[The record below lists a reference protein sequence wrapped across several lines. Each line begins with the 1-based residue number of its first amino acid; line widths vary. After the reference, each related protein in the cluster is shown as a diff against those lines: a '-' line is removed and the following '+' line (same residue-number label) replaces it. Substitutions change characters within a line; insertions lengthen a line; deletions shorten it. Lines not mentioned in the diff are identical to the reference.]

1 MPREFKGDG
10 MSEIILEPEIRT
22 ISINALFQW
31 MRVFY
36 GDEAPAILLKDL
48 DDLHGRR
55 AYHIDSFDKK
65 AVSLN
70 KSTERTAPLTAD
82 LLEFEENYYIPNWL
96 TVKLFLNSRGYLPGG
111 KPYFILG
118 QWMMKHIRYLR
129 SKNIPVKFITPGA
142 LMKLTARLYSQNIRC
157 KRLLFLED
165 KHRDEG
171 GGTIRIF
178 FKDDVTD
185 YNGLKTVKEICEMN
199 LGLFHDSLAQTF
211 YSEVAVKETKCFH
224 KDGLCEYKVKWGH
237 NVFYPFRF
245 LLALNYLFQR
255 STFEKKDQRIW
266 DSRIVDLKEQLALK
280 KEAEKS
286 LKRAYNEL
294 EDRVDERTA
303 ELRKAGILLK
313 GEVAERKNAEMSL
326 KRAYETLQHT
336 QAQLI
341 QSAKLASIGE
351 LAAGVAHELNQPL
364 MVVRTGAQ
372 VAKRAQN
379 KGVFGSDDLNGFLEI
394 IERNTKR
401 MMNII
406 NHLRS
411 FSRQSKGERNR
422 LNINSVIKN
431 SFTLINE
438 QLRLHNIEV
447 IEAYASDLPEIQGDE
462 TQLEQVMVNLITNAR
477 DAMDKS
483 EDTSESD
490 GNRKKILKIS
500 TSGSKDNRH
509 WVEIIITDSGEG
521 IPTGDLDRIFDPFF
535 TTKEVGKGTG
545 LGLSISYGII
555 KDHQGEITVAE
566 TGPEGTTFRI
576 RFPVLES
583 NKDMG

>member
-1 MPREFKGDG
+1 MPHEFKGNG
-10 MSEIILEPEIRT
+10 MSEIILEPEVRT

-36 GDEAPAILLKDL
+36 GDEAPAILMKDL
-48 DDLHGRR
+48 DDLQGRR
-55 AYHIDSFDKK
+55 VYHIDSFDKK
-65 AVSLN
+65 AVSLKKN
-70 KSTERTAPLTAD
+70 TERTAPLTVD

-96 TVKLFLNSRGYLPGG
+96 TIKLFLNSKGYLPGG

-129 SKNIPVKFITPGA
+129 AKTIPVKFITPGA
-142 LMKLTARLYSQNIRC
+142 LMKLTSRLYGQTIRC
-157 KRLLFLED
+157 KKMVFVED
-165 KHRDEG
+165 KHNDEG
-171 GGTIRIF
+171 GGTIRIC

-185 YNGLKTVKEICEMN
+185 YNGLKTAKEVCEMN

-211 YSEVAVKETKCFH
+211 YSEVAIKETKCFH
-224 KDGLCEYKVKWGH
+224 HDGWCEYKVKWGH

-255 STFEKKDQRIW
+255 AAFEKKDQKIW

-280 KEAEKS
+280 KEAETS

-294 EDRVDERTA
+294 EDRVAERTA
-303 ELRKAGILLK
+303 ELKKAGILLR
-313 GEVAERKNAEMSL
+313 GEVSERKNAETSL
-326 KRAYETLQHT
+326 KRAYKALQRT

-364 MVVRTGAQ
+364 MVVRTGGQ
-372 VAKRAQN
+372 VAKRSQN
-379 KGVFGSDDLNGFLEI
+379 KGALGPDELNDFLET

-411 FSRQSKGERNR
+411 FSRQSR
-422 LNINSVIKN
+422 LDFQSLDVNEIIEDSLLMVG
-431 SFTLINE
+431 E
-438 QLRLHNIEV
+438 QLRLHNIALEKHL
-447 IEAYASDLPEIQGDE
+447 DPGLPRVHGNAN
-462 TQLEQVMVNLITNAR
+462 QLEQVFLNLITNAR
-477 DAMDKS
+477 DATEEKMAHTPDSDAPGTINIVTRVGGIS
-483 EDTSESD
+483 ETSIVILITDNGGGISD
-490 GNRKKILKIS
+490 GHL
-500 TSGSKDNRH
+500 G
-509 WVEIIITDSGEG
+509 
-521 IPTGDLDRIFDPFF
+521 RIFDPFF
-535 TTKEVGKGTG
+535 TTKDVGKGTG
-545 LGLSISYGII
+545 LGLSITYGII
-555 KDHQGEITVAE
+555 KDHQGAIEVAE

-576 RFPVLES
+576 KLPIG
-583 NKDMG
+583 D